1 MDSKEKILS
10 LRKLMNE
17 NGWDAAI
24 ISGSDPHSDEYVPE
38 RWQARKWIS
47 GFTGS
52 AGDIVVTMNHAGLWT
67 DSRYFIQAEKELEG
81 SGIELHKTR
90 LPDSIGIPEWLESA
104 AKNKPGFK
112 VVADGL
118 TMNTDEILS
127 IRHSIGKHGGM
138 LEDIPDY
145 LSAIWK
151 DRPDYPAAKACTLPL
166 RYSGKPRKEKIA
178 WLRGIMSREGCA
190 AMLLSVLDDIAW
202 LFNIRGGDIEYNPL
216 LLAYAVI
223 TLDDCEIFTDG
234 RKFSR
239 NETLELQKDGI
250 DILPYE
256 SISSRLATHSKTYG
270 NILIDRSTLNFH
282 LYETVTGCFGN
293 DRVINRPSPIP
304 AAKSV
309 KNGVEIRGMKKAAL
323 MDGIAMTR
331 FFIWLDG
338 QMRLVKK
345 GKTEVSEIDAAEKL
359 RQLRKEA
366 GALDESFG
374 TISAYGQNAALP
386 HYSATENSFS
396 YLKPHGLYLVDSG
409 GQYPYGTTDIT
420 RTIPLGRLG
429 KEERRGYTLV
439 LKGMIALS
447 RAIFPKG
454 SRGTNLDALAR
465 EALWQSRMDYG
476 HGTGHGVGHFL
487 NVHEGPHQIRMNN
500 VPAPLLPGMTVTN
513 EPGIYKAG
521 RYGIR
526 TENTMLVVESRRT
539 EFGTFYKFEPLTLCP
554 IDKEA
559 VCIEM
564 LDEKEKQWLDNYH
577 AHVYKRLCPLL
588 DEAERAWLEE
598 AVSPVGSFRQES

>member
-223 TLDDCEIFTDG
+223 TLNDCEIFTDC

-476 HGTGHGVGHFL
+476 HGTGHGVGHRL
-487 NVHEGPHQIRMNN
+487 CVHEGPQAIRHNW
-500 VPAPLLPGMTVTN
+500 VDCPLLPGMITSN
-513 EPGIYKAG
+513 EPGLYVEG

-526 TENTMLVVESRRT
+526 HENLV
-539 EFGTFYKFEPLTLCP
+539 LC
-554 IDKEA
+554 KEA
-559 VCIEM
+559 GKNSFGEWLCFETVTYVHIDTSAIDRKLLTKQEINWLNSYNRGVLAKLSRH
-564 LDEKEKQWLDNYH
+564 LDRDERKWL
-577 AHVYKRLCPLL
+577 AKRCRPIK
-588 DEAERAWLEE
+588 
-598 AVSPVGSFRQES
+598 

>member
-67 DSRYFIQAEKELEG
+67 DSRYFIQAEKELER

-223 TLDDCEIFTDG
+223 TLDDCEIFTDC

-476 HGTGHGVGHFL
+476 HGTGHGVGHRL
-487 NVHEGPHQIRMNN
+487 CVHEGPQAIRHNW
-500 VPAPLLPGMTVTN
+500 VDCPLLPGMITSN
-513 EPGIYKAG
+513 EPGLYVEG

-526 TENTMLVVESRRT
+526 HENLV
-539 EFGTFYKFEPLTLCP
+539 LC
-554 IDKEA
+554 KEA
-559 VCIEM
+559 GKNSFGEWLCFETVTYVHIDTSAIDRKLLTKQEINWLNSYNRGVLAKLSRH
-564 LDEKEKQWLDNYH
+564 LDRDERKWL
-577 AHVYKRLCPLL
+577 AKRCRPIK
-588 DEAERAWLEE
+588 
-598 AVSPVGSFRQES
+598 

>member
-223 TLDDCEIFTDG
+223 TLNDCEIFTDC

-338 QMRLVKK
+338 QMRP
-345 GKTEVSEIDAAEKL
+345 EVSEIDAAEKL

-476 HGTGHGVGHFL
+476 HGTGHGVGHRL
-487 NVHEGPHQIRMNN
+487 CVHEGPQAIRHNW
-500 VPAPLLPGMTVTN
+500 VDCPLLPGMITSN
-513 EPGIYKAG
+513 EPGLYVEG

-526 TENTMLVVESRRT
+526 HENLV
-539 EFGTFYKFEPLTLCP
+539 LC
-554 IDKEA
+554 KEA
-559 VCIEM
+559 GKNSFGEWLCFETVTYVHIDTSAIDRKLLTKQEINWLNSYNRGVLAKLSRH
-564 LDEKEKQWLDNYH
+564 LDRDERKWL
-577 AHVYKRLCPLL
+577 AKRCRPIK
-588 DEAERAWLEE
+588 
-598 AVSPVGSFRQES
+598 

>member
-1 MDSKEKILS
+1 MDNPIKERIS
-10 LRKLMNE
+10 ALRRLMTDK
-17 NGWDAAI
+17 GWDAAI

-476 HGTGHGVGHFL
+476 HGTGHGVGHRL
-487 NVHEGPHQIRMNN
+487 CVHEGPQAIRHNW
-500 VPAPLLPGMTVTN
+500 VDCPLLPGMITSN
-513 EPGIYKAG
+513 EPGLYVEG

-526 TENTMLVVESRRT
+526 HENLV
-539 EFGTFYKFEPLTLCP
+539 LC
-554 IDKEA
+554 KEA
-559 VCIEM
+559 GKNSFGEWLCFETVTYVHIDTSAIDRKLLTKQEINWLNSYNRGVLAKLSRH
-564 LDEKEKQWLDNYH
+564 LDRDERKWL
-577 AHVYKRLCPLL
+577 AKRCRPIK
-588 DEAERAWLEE
+588 
-598 AVSPVGSFRQES
+598 

>member
-282 LYETVTGCFGN
+282 LYETVTRCFGN

-338 QMRLVKK
+338 QMHLVKK

-476 HGTGHGVGHFL
+476 HGTGHGVGHRL
-487 NVHEGPHQIRMNN
+487 CVHEGPQAIRHNW
-500 VPAPLLPGMTVTN
+500 VDCPLLPGMITSN
-513 EPGIYKAG
+513 EPGLYVEG

-526 TENTMLVVESRRT
+526 HENLV
-539 EFGTFYKFEPLTLCP
+539 LC
-554 IDKEA
+554 KEA
-559 VCIEM
+559 GKNRFGEWLCFETVTYVHIDTSAIDRKLLTKQEINWLNSYNRGVLAKLSRH
-564 LDEKEKQWLDNYH
+564 LDRDERKWL
-577 AHVYKRLCPLL
+577 AKRCRPIK
-588 DEAERAWLEE
+588 
-598 AVSPVGSFRQES
+598 

>member
-1 MDSKEKILS
+1 MDSKGKILS

-90 LPDSIGIPEWLESA
+90 LPDSIGIPEWLASA

-127 IRHSIGKHGGM
+127 IRHGIGKHGGI

-223 TLDDCEIFTDG
+223 TMDACEIFTDS

-270 NILIDRSTLNFH
+270 DILIDRSTLNFH

-304 AAKSV
+304 LAKSV
-309 KNGVEIRGMKKAAL
+309 KNSVEIRGMKKAAL

-345 GKTEVSEIDAAEKL
+345 GKAEVSEIDAAEKL

-366 GALDESFG
+366 GALDESFC

-439 LKGMIALS
+439 LKGLIALS
-447 RAIFPKG
+447 GAIFPKG

-465 EALWQSRMDYG
+465 EALWQYRMDYG
-476 HGTGHGVGHFL
+476 HGTGHGVGHRL
-487 NVHEGPHQIRMNN
+487 CVHEGPQAIRHNW
-500 VPAPLLPGMTVTN
+500 VDCPLLPGMITSN
-513 EPGIYKAG
+513 EPGLYVEG

-526 TENTMLVVESRRT
+526 HENLVLCKEAGKNR
-539 EFGTFYKFEPLTLCP
+539 FGEWLCFETVTYVHIDTSA
-554 IDKEA
+554 IDKKLLTKQEINWLNSYNRGVLA
-559 VCIEM
+559 KLSRH
-564 LDEKEKQWLDNYH
+564 LDSDERKWL
-577 AHVYKRLCPLL
+577 AKRCMPIK
-588 DEAERAWLEE
+588 
-598 AVSPVGSFRQES
+598 

>member
-223 TLDDCEIFTDG
+223 TLDDCEIFTDC

-476 HGTGHGVGHFL
+476 HGTGHGVGHRL
-487 NVHEGPHQIRMNN
+487 CVHEGPQAIRHNW
-500 VPAPLLPGMTVTN
+500 VDCPLLPGMITSN
-513 EPGIYKAG
+513 EPGLYVEG

-526 TENTMLVVESRRT
+526 HENLV
-539 EFGTFYKFEPLTLCP
+539 LC
-554 IDKEA
+554 KEA
-559 VCIEM
+559 GKNSFGEWLCFETVTYVHIDTSAIDRKLLTKQEINWLNSYNRGVLAKLSRH
-564 LDEKEKQWLDNYH
+564 LDRDERKWL
-577 AHVYKRLCPLL
+577 AKRCRPIK
-588 DEAERAWLEE
+588 
-598 AVSPVGSFRQES
+598 

>member
-256 SISSRLATHSKTYG
+256 SVSSRLATHSKTYG

-476 HGTGHGVGHFL
+476 HGTGHGVGHRL
-487 NVHEGPHQIRMNN
+487 CVHEGPQAIRHNW
-500 VPAPLLPGMTVTN
+500 VDCPLLPGMITSN
-513 EPGIYKAG
+513 EPGLYVEG

-526 TENTMLVVESRRT
+526 HENLV
-539 EFGTFYKFEPLTLCP
+539 LC
-554 IDKEA
+554 KEA
-559 VCIEM
+559 GKNRFGEWLCFETVTYVHIDTSAIDRKLLTKQEINWLNSYNRGVLAKLSRH
-564 LDEKEKQWLDNYH
+564 LDRDERKWL
-577 AHVYKRLCPLL
+577 AKRCRPIK
-588 DEAERAWLEE
+588 
-598 AVSPVGSFRQES
+598 